1 MKITNNGGG
10 GYCVGSEEPGKL
22 LMNLKPGDNDV
33 EQADWDKCKDRPAI
47 KAVLRSGRL
56 VVGGNP
62 GAAPSKDH
70 LVQYENA
77 DRLGRDL
84 SKTKTPHD
92 HLIDTAAQE
101 KIDFAKYPTMGLIE
115 DEALKFIAGC
125 DDKAMLE
132 LCFEACEMGKDKRV
146 AVKEALLAR
155 AVELGG
161 DTTSD
166 DAGTG
171 SADSDGGDNASSDSE

>member
-22 LMNLKPGDNDV
+22 LMNLQPGDNDV
-33 EQADWDKCKDRPAI
+33 EQADWDKCKDRSAI
-47 KAVLRSGRL
+47 KAALRSGRL

-62 GAAPSKDH
+62 GAPPSKNH

-77 DRLGRDL
+77 DRLGRDM

-92 HLIDTAAQE
+92 HLVDAAARE
-101 KIDFAKYPTMGLIE
+101 KADFAKYPTMGIQE
-115 DEALKFIAGC
+115 ADALKFIAKC
-125 DDKAMLE
+125 KDKAVLE
-132 LCFEACEMGKDKRV
+132 ACFESCEMGKDKRV

-166 DAGTG
+166 DAATG
-171 SADSDGGDNASSDSE
+171 DADSDGGDNASNDNE